1 MDAIKEYIGI
11 GHVDGVVEID
21 DTFIRASYKGRH
33 TENSVFKMPR
43 KPTKEVLRLTQINQ
57 KKRKEVLVKTK

>member
-21 DTFIRASYKGRH
+21 DTFIRTSYKGRH
-33 TENSVFKMPR
+33 TENSVFKMPKKTYKR
-43 KPTKEVLRLTQINQ
+43 GVKTDPNKPKEE
-57 KKRKEVLVKTK
+57 KKRS